1 MHNSQY
7 WDKRALDKYDFVEK
21 QSEEYMDKIKSIYT
35 HAFREIDKDIHRVY
49 TNYLKDLKNNSE
61 LPEID
66 TQKLKELLTKSE
78 TEKTW
83 KELKQKGLDK
93 YIQDNYKARI
103 SRLEQIQA
111 QVYSK
116 IKMISYK
123 ENETATEM
131 YKGVINDSYYKTMVD
146 IQQGFNQDFE
156 FSRLDNNLINTVL
169 DNKWSGK
176 NYSQRIWKNTD
187 ILAEKVSDIIGGG
200 LIRGQSIEKM
210 SRQLREQF
218 NAGKYYADRLARTEM
233 CHFYNEA
240 DRMAYEE
247 LGVDKYVFMAV
258 LDNRTSEYCQEM
270 DNKIIE
276 YKDIKVGENFPPLH
290 PNCRS
295 TTRGYIEGFEDSIKR
310 RAKNPITG
318 ENEVID
324 NISYKE
330 WINKFKD
337 NDSLSKA
344 DYDTLINK
352 THNVVDGKNIV
363 GKFKINEKEKYN
375 DGGINRIMEI
385 QGYKGVPKIVNNTD
399 FEKYCKE
406 SNFFAQRIYGGKSK
420 KEVYDYQR
428 QLYSSNW
435 YINCS
440 VGGSQYGKG
449 MYCAAVYDLKDNKG
463 IKGITEEM
471 KHYISLS
478 KIRKNPYFIVEDITI
493 DKSAKIIKYKDIIPT
508 YIKEM
513 AKIDNWSE
521 NELLIYDNYY
531 NKISKY
537 NIAYQ
542 NYIAN
547 WRQGTNIQSYL
558 DEYYKYK
565 KEAENVRKQFTNK
578 MNSTYT
584 NSLKN
589 KDISTLAVEMGYDV
603 INAEGHGQSGS
614 YTVILNRTK
623 LIIRSGGKY
632 YGG

>member
-83 KELKQKGLDK
+83 KELRQKGLDK

-111 QVYSK
+111 QIYSK

-131 YKGVINDSYYKTMVD
+131 YKGVINDSYYKTMFD

-187 ILAEKVSDIIGGG
+187 ILAEKVSDIVGGG

-218 NAGKYYADRLARTEM
+218 NTGKYYADRLARTEM

-270 DNKIIE
+270 DNKVIE

-295 TTRGYIEGFEDSIKR
+295 TTRGYIEGFENSIKR
-310 RAKNPITG
+310 RARNPITG

-330 WINKFKD
+330 WYNNNVLKYGQNDIEFEYKKVKNKSSDKKQFEKYKNILGTHNIPKSLERWQKLKYNEIEEYKLTKYNYKLRNEVIHDPENVIKEIEIDLRKYTEYLFDGKNKVGLIKGELINEVLGYNKD
-337 NDSLSKA
+337 N
-344 DYDTLINK
+344 YIEFDTLIK
-352 THNVVDGKNIV
+352 ENIKLYPKRLKDTTKY
-363 GKFKINEKEKYN
+363 GEKYEVN
-375 DGGINRIMEI
+375 MVVKGLKNRQAKLKIGAI
-385 QGYKGVPKIVNNTD
+385 LSDNKYKLTSTYIDNL
-399 FEKYCKE
+399 KE
-406 SNFFAQRIYGGKSK
+406 SDL
-420 KEVYDYQR
+420 EYDY
-428 QLYSSNW
+428 
-435 YINCS
+435 
-440 VGGSQYGKG
+440 
-449 MYCAAVYDLKDNKG
+449 
-463 IKGITEEM
+463 
-471 KHYISLS
+471 
-478 KIRKNPYFIVEDITI
+478 
-493 DKSAKIIKYKDIIPT
+493 
-508 YIKEM
+508 
-513 AKIDNWSE
+513 
-521 NELLIYDNYY
+521 
-531 NKISKY
+531 
-537 NIAYQ
+537 
-542 NYIAN
+542 
-547 WRQGTNIQSYL
+547 
-558 DEYYKYK
+558 
-565 KEAENVRKQFTNK
+565 
-578 MNSTYT
+578 
-584 NSLKN
+584 
-589 KDISTLAVEMGYDV
+589 
-603 INAEGHGQSGS
+603 
-614 YTVILNRTK
+614 
-623 LIIRSGGKY
+623 
-632 YGG
+632 

>member
-49 TNYLKDLKNNSE
+49 TNYLKYLKNNSE

-111 QVYSK
+111 QIYSK
-116 IKMISYK
+116 IKIISYK
-123 ENETATEM
+123 ENETATDM
-131 YKGVINDSYYKTMVD
+131 YKGVINDSYYKTMFD

-187 ILAEKVSDIIGGG
+187 ILAEKVSDIVGGG

-295 TTRGYIEGFEDSIKR
+295 TTRGYVEGFEDSIKR
-310 RAKNPITG
+310 RARNPITG

-330 WINKFKD
+330 WLKKYDFTKTEPTLEELKNTSENDKITSSNLFDKLNIDIKDYNIFDKYDPFD
-337 NDSLSKA
+337 NDIQERASKLLKMDNKPIVLNNKEFENA
-344 DYDTLINK
+344 NGIEVIRVVHEYHGKTAEEAYYNTLYGDIK
-352 THNVVDGKNIV
+352 YSEQCYSSFGRGIYFGDKNIADNIISTYSK
-363 GKFKINEKEKYN
+363 GRSKIINAKISNDANILEFNNQMEFIKAVVNE
-375 DGGINRIMEI
+375 
-385 QGYKGVPKIVNNTD
+385 
-399 FEKYCKE
+399 
-406 SNFFAQRIYGGKSK
+406 
-420 KEVYDYQR
+420 
-428 QLYSSNW
+428 
-435 YINCS
+435 
-440 VGGSQYGKG
+440 
-449 MYCAAVYDLKDNKG
+449 LKDIPKDLQKIYENETSLLFMLKKFDG
-463 IKGITEEM
+463 IKI
-471 KHYISLS
+471 
-478 KIRKNPYFIVEDITI
+478 
-493 DKSAKIIKYKDIIPT
+493 KSNGY
-508 YIKEM
+508 YC
-513 AKIDNWSE
+513 
-521 NELLIYDNYY
+521 IYN
-531 NKISKY
+531 
-537 NIAYQ
+537 
-542 NYIAN
+542 
-547 WRQGTNIQSYL
+547 RGVL
-558 DEYYKYK
+558 
-565 KEAENVRKQFTNK
+565 
-578 MNSTYT
+578 M
-584 NSLKN
+584 
-589 KDISTLAVEMGYDV
+589 
-603 INAEGHGQSGS
+603 ING
-614 YTVILNRTK
+614 
-623 LIIRSGGKY
+623 
-632 YGG
+632 

>member
-83 KELKQKGLDK
+83 KELKQNGLDK

-131 YKGVINDSYYKTMVD
+131 YKGVINDSYYKTMFD

-187 ILAEKVSDIIGGG
+187 ILAEKVSDIVGGG

-295 TTRGYIEGFEDSIKR
+295 TTRGYIEGFENEIKR
-310 RAKNPITG
+310 RARNPITG
-318 ENEVID
+318 ENEVND

-330 WINKFKD
+330 WYNNNVLKYGQ
-337 NDSLSKA
+337 NDIEAEYKK
-344 DYDTLINK
+344 I
-352 THNVVDGKNIV
+352 KNQSSD
-363 GKFKINEKEKYN
+363 KK
-375 DGGINRIMEI
+375 
-385 QGYKGVPKIVNNTD
+385 Q
-399 FEKYCKE
+399 FEKYRRVLNSDGFIPKKFENFQKMKYNNSNEWKAIKHDYFIKSNQRYMQEKLSFYHPYTKE
-406 SNFFAQRIYGGKSK
+406 KLFIPQYTEFNKVGIMAKGNEIRDINRLVNSYGGRKEEWIK
-420 KEVYDYQR
+420 KYADIITDKRKYQVHYYDLNKQQYDMKIKEVKEIE
-428 QLYSSNW
+428 N
-435 YINCS
+435 
-440 VGGSQYGKG
+440 
-449 MYCAAVYDLKDNKG
+449 DN
-463 IKGITEEM
+463 T
-471 KHYISLS
+471 
-478 KIRKNPYFIVEDITI
+478 KI
-493 DKSAKIIKYKDIIPT
+493 
-508 YIKEM
+508 
-513 AKIDNWSE
+513 
-521 NELLIYDNYY
+521 
-531 NKISKY
+531 
-537 NIAYQ
+537 
-542 NYIAN
+542 
-547 WRQGTNIQSYL
+547 
-558 DEYYKYK
+558 
-565 KEAENVRKQFTNK
+565 
-578 MNSTYT
+578 
-584 NSLKN
+584 
-589 KDISTLAVEMGYDV
+589 
-603 INAEGHGQSGS
+603 
-614 YTVILNRTK
+614 
-623 LIIRSGGKY
+623 
-632 YGG
+632 

>member
-21 QSEEYMDKIKSIYT
+21 QSEAYMDRIKSIYT
-35 HAFREIDKDIHRVY
+35 HAFREIDKDIHRIY
-49 TNYLKDLKNNSE
+49 TNYLKDLKNKPE
-61 LPEID
+61 LNEID
-66 TQKLKELLTKSE
+66 VQKLKELLTKSE

-93 YIQDNYKARI
+93 YIQDNYKTRI

-111 QVYSK
+111 QIYSK

-131 YKGVINDSYYKTMVD
+131 YKGVINDSYYKTMFD

-187 ILAEKVSDIIGGG
+187 ILAEKVSDIVGGG

-258 LDNRTSEYCQEM
+258 LDHRTSEYCQEM
-270 DNKIIE
+270 DNKIIN

-310 RAKNPITG
+310 RARNPITG

-330 WINKFKD
+330 W
-337 NDSLSKA
+337 
-344 DYDTLINK
+344 
-352 THNVVDGKNIV
+352 
-363 GKFKINEKEKYN
+363 
-375 DGGINRIMEI
+375 
-385 QGYKGVPKIVNNTD
+385 
-399 FEKYCKE
+399 
-406 SNFFAQRIYGGKSK
+406 
-420 KEVYDYQR
+420 
-428 QLYSSNW
+428 
-435 YINCS
+435 
-440 VGGSQYGKG
+440 
-449 MYCAAVYDLKDNKG
+449 
-463 IKGITEEM
+463 
-471 KHYISLS
+471 
-478 KIRKNPYFIVEDITI
+478 
-493 DKSAKIIKYKDIIPT
+493 
-508 YIKEM
+508 
-513 AKIDNWSE
+513 
-521 NELLIYDNYY
+521 YDNYV
-531 NKISKY
+531 KFDKSY
-537 NIAYQ
+537 NIWYNHNINNYGAYRNKTFEEQ
-542 NYIAN
+542 ERTNKQLYAQIRARKYDCIHIAKNTGYKLKNIERIKQYLFYDRHILDTGYKQFDPSHEIAVSWFRLTIGEKIQKHDITLLKHEFMESILEKKGYNYIEAHKKAN
-547 WRQGTNIQSYL
+547 KRYNYIEDLLNDRNNEQN
-558 DEYYKYK
+558 K
-565 KEAENVRKQFTNK
+565 KH
-578 MNSTYT
+578 
-584 NSLKN
+584 KN
-589 KDISTLAVEMGYDV
+589 
-603 INAEGHGQSGS
+603 
-614 YTVILNRTK
+614 
-623 LIIRSGGKY
+623 
-632 YGG
+632 

>member
-21 QSEEYMDKIKSIYT
+21 QSEEYMDRIKSIYT

-49 TNYLKDLKNNSE
+49 TNYLKELKNNSE

-131 YKGVINDSYYKTMVD
+131 YKGVINDSYYKTMFD

-270 DNKIIE
+270 DNKIIN
-276 YKDIKVGENFPPLH
+276 YKDIKIGENFPPLH

-295 TTRGYIEGFEDSIKR
+295 TRGYIEGFEDEIKR
-310 RAKNPITG
+310 RARNPITG

-330 WINKFKD
+330 WYNNNVLKYGQDNVDSEYKKIKNESNDKKQFENYKKVLSNDEIIPKKFEDFQKIKYNNNEEYKLKLNEIKLLIHYNKAISNGEVSALIDFKTYSNKNKEIQEKLYGIKTVDNILIKSHSYHFIDRVFGSIEKKRSGVELEYIKDTLLNYDRVKYKD
-337 NDSLSKA
+337 NDSVKIYGQKCIVSVNKI
-344 DYDTLINK
+344 TGNLIQTNLR
-352 THNVVDGKNIV
+352 
-363 GKFKINEKEKYN
+363 KEK
-375 DGGINRIMEI
+375 
-385 QGYKGVPKIVNNTD
+385 
-399 FEKYCKE
+399 
-406 SNFFAQRIYGGKSK
+406 
-420 KEVYDYQR
+420 
-428 QLYSSNW
+428 
-435 YINCS
+435 
-440 VGGSQYGKG
+440 
-449 MYCAAVYDLKDNKG
+449 
-463 IKGITEEM
+463 
-471 KHYISLS
+471 
-478 KIRKNPYFIVEDITI
+478 
-493 DKSAKIIKYKDIIPT
+493 
-508 YIKEM
+508 
-513 AKIDNWSE
+513 
-521 NELLIYDNYY
+521 
-531 NKISKY
+531 
-537 NIAYQ
+537 
-542 NYIAN
+542 
-547 WRQGTNIQSYL
+547 
-558 DEYYKYK
+558 
-565 KEAENVRKQFTNK
+565 
-578 MNSTYT
+578 
-584 NSLKN
+584 
-589 KDISTLAVEMGYDV
+589 
-603 INAEGHGQSGS
+603 
-614 YTVILNRTK
+614 
-623 LIIRSGGKY
+623 
-632 YGG
+632 

>member
-131 YKGVINDSYYKTMVD
+131 YKGVINDSYYKTMFD

-276 YKDIKVGENFPPLH
+276 YKNIKVGENFPPLH

-295 TTRGYIEGFEDSIKR
+295 TTRGYIEGFEDEIKR

-324 NISYKE
+324 NIPYKE
-330 WINKFKD
+330 WIKQYQIPTTQKAPVKKEQIKNKNFVPAKD
-337 NDSLSKA
+337 FNEWENRIKNTVGAGTIKLNKMDLNVGNQYLEGLEQFYNDYPKLKGFVQNISTKVNPREMAHFEMTGEKNESGRKLNTGYQLRNPRDPRTIIDDIKRMVDSKFLYENTSLRSIA
-344 DYDTLINK
+344 IHEATHSLDFAITLKNQGIFSNGKFDIDKINK
-352 THNVVDGKNIV
+352 TNWYEMSSSNS
-363 GKFKINEKEKYN
+363 FKI
-375 DGGINRIMEI
+375 IMEARRELFGKENGREI
-385 QGYKGVPKIVNNTD
+385 YEAQKVLGEYSFTNYAETLAQAVSYEYTGQSTEYTKKIKEIFDRYYKEA
-399 FEKYCKE
+399 FEK
-406 SNFFAQRIYGGKSK
+406 
-420 KEVYDYQR
+420 
-428 QLYSSNW
+428 
-435 YINCS
+435 
-440 VGGSQYGKG
+440 
-449 MYCAAVYDLKDNKG
+449 
-463 IKGITEEM
+463 
-471 KHYISLS
+471 
-478 KIRKNPYFIVEDITI
+478 
-493 DKSAKIIKYKDIIPT
+493 
-508 YIKEM
+508 
-513 AKIDNWSE
+513 
-521 NELLIYDNYY
+521 
-531 NKISKY
+531 
-537 NIAYQ
+537 
-542 NYIAN
+542 
-547 WRQGTNIQSYL
+547 
-558 DEYYKYK
+558 
-565 KEAENVRKQFTNK
+565 
-578 MNSTYT
+578 
-584 NSLKN
+584 
-589 KDISTLAVEMGYDV
+589 
-603 INAEGHGQSGS
+603 
-614 YTVILNRTK
+614 
-623 LIIRSGGKY
+623 
-632 YGG
+632 

>member
-49 TNYLKDLKNNSE
+49 TNYLKDLKNNTE

-111 QVYSK
+111 QIYSK

-131 YKGVINDSYYKTMVD
+131 YKGVINDSYYKTMFD

-295 TTRGYIEGFEDSIKR
+295 TTRGYVEGFEDEIKR
-310 RAKNPITG
+310 RARNPITG
-318 ENEVID
+318 ENEIID
-324 NISYKE
+324 NVDYKDWLKGINTLITNPKSDIIDIEIDEFTNCLRRTRDNKLIDTYFQKMIPRELKEITQKWLFNWEDEKNILGLYTKDNNQLQGLVSYLNDRNNTSYYVKLVE
-330 WINKFKD
+330 SAPHNRINKEYSGVGAHLFAEICR
-337 NDSLSKA
+337 LSK
-344 DYDTLINK
+344 
-352 THNVVDGKNIV
+352 
-363 GKFKINEKEKYN
+363 E
-375 DGGINRIMEI
+375 
-385 QGYKGVPKIVNNTD
+385 QGYDG
-399 FEKYCKE
+399 F
-406 SNFFAQRIYGGKSK
+406 
-420 KEVYDYQR
+420 VYFD
-428 QLYSSNW
+428 
-435 YINCS
+435 
-440 VGGSQYGKG
+440 
-449 MYCAAVYDLKDNKG
+449 
-463 IKGITEEM
+463 
-471 KHYISLS
+471 
-478 KIRKNPYFIVEDITI
+478 
-493 DKSAKIIKYKDIIPT
+493 AKTK
-508 YIKEM
+508 
-513 AKIDNWSE
+513 
-521 NELLIYDNYY
+521 LV
-531 NKISKY
+531 
-537 NIAYQ
+537 
-542 NYIAN
+542 
-547 WRQGTNIQSYL
+547 
-558 DEYYKYK
+558 EYYK
-565 KEAENVRKQFTNK
+565 KE
-578 MNSTYT
+578 
-584 NSLKN
+584 L
-589 KDISTLAVEMGYDV
+589 
-603 INAEGHGQSGS
+603 NA
-614 YTVILNRTK
+614 K
-623 LIIRSGGKY
+623 LISDSGRMAINEISAEELIKKY
-632 YGG
+632 YGRKRKK

>member
-1 MHNSQY
+1 MHNPQY
-7 WDKRALDKYDFVEK
+7 WDKRALNKYDFVEK

-111 QVYSK
+111 QIYSK

-123 ENETATEM
+123 ENETATVM
-131 YKGVINDSYYKTMVD
+131 YKGVINNSYYKTMFD

-295 TTRGYIEGFEDSIKR
+295 TTRGYIEGFEDEIKR
-310 RAKNPITG
+310 RARNPINN
-318 ENEVID
+318 ENVISD
-324 NISYKE
+324 NISYETWKRGKVLLKKTYENSIINVHIDDLTPCLFKKSTGQYVDTVIKKISPKE
-330 WINKFKD
+330 ARKQSKNWQFNWGKENEIYALYSKD
-337 NDSLSKA
+337 DKNRLQGLISFFDEKDSKA
-344 DYDTLINK
+344 VYVKLIENNPDNVKNK
-352 THNVVDGKNIV
+352 TYTGIGGHLFAIAAKYSKELGYDGYVYWETKTNIEEYYH
-363 GKFKINEKEKYN
+363 KKIGAKSLGIMNRMVLEEKEANILIQKYFKGEKN
-375 DGGINRIMEI
+375 D
-385 QGYKGVPKIVNNTD
+385 
-399 FEKYCKE
+399 
-406 SNFFAQRIYGGKSK
+406 
-420 KEVYDYQR
+420 
-428 QLYSSNW
+428 
-435 YINCS
+435 
-440 VGGSQYGKG
+440 
-449 MYCAAVYDLKDNKG
+449 
-463 IKGITEEM
+463 
-471 KHYISLS
+471 
-478 KIRKNPYFIVEDITI
+478 
-493 DKSAKIIKYKDIIPT
+493 
-508 YIKEM
+508 
-513 AKIDNWSE
+513 
-521 NELLIYDNYY
+521 
-531 NKISKY
+531 
-537 NIAYQ
+537 
-542 NYIAN
+542 
-547 WRQGTNIQSYL
+547 
-558 DEYYKYK
+558 
-565 KEAENVRKQFTNK
+565 
-578 MNSTYT
+578 
-584 NSLKN
+584 
-589 KDISTLAVEMGYDV
+589 
-603 INAEGHGQSGS
+603 
-614 YTVILNRTK
+614 
-623 LIIRSGGKY
+623 
-632 YGG
+632 

>member
-49 TNYLKDLKNNSE
+49 TNYLKDLKNNTK
-61 LPEID
+61 LNEID
-66 TQKLKELLTKSE
+66 VQKLKELLTKSE

-131 YKGVINDSYYKTMVD
+131 YKGVINDSYYKTMFD

-258 LDNRTSEYCQEM
+258 LDNRTSEYCQKM

-295 TTRGYIEGFEDSIKR
+295 TTRGYVEGFEDEIKR
-310 RAKNPITG
+310 RARNPITR
-318 ENEVID
+318 ENEILD
-324 NISYKE
+324 NISYEK
-330 WINKFKD
+330 WINKNIKND
-337 NDSLSKA
+337 NLN
-344 DYDTLINK
+344 LI
-352 THNVVDGKNIV
+352 
-363 GKFKINEKEKYN
+363 EKY
-375 DGGINRIMEI
+375 
-385 QGYKGVPKIVNNTD
+385 
-399 FEKYCKE
+399 
-406 SNFFAQRIYGGKSK
+406 
-420 KEVYDYQR
+420 
-428 QLYSSNW
+428 
-435 YINCS
+435 
-440 VGGSQYGKG
+440 
-449 MYCAAVYDLKDNKG
+449 
-463 IKGITEEM
+463 
-471 KHYISLS
+471 
-478 KIRKNPYFIVEDITI
+478 EDITTKWLKEKGNELGKIENQNYFI
-493 DKSAKIIKYKDIIPT
+493 DNKNNKYIVDNKNVILDHTKNEEKIAKWFAETKRINIKMLPRVLNPPNIKTADFLEET
-508 YIKEM
+508 SKKQWEIKEPIGTNLKTM
-513 AKIDNWSE
+513 IINQFKHQKEKAQNFIIDLHLNSSDKNEIISTTIKLLE
-521 NELLIYDNYY
+521 NERYHWINEIIFLDDLKLL
-531 NKISKY
+531 KV
-537 NIAYQ
+537 
-542 NYIAN
+542 
-547 WRQGTNIQSYL
+547 L
-558 DEYYKYK
+558 K
-565 KEAENVRKQFTNK
+565 KR
-578 MNSTYT
+578 
-584 NSLKN
+584 
-589 KDISTLAVEMGYDV
+589 
-603 INAEGHGQSGS
+603 
-614 YTVILNRTK
+614 
-623 LIIRSGGKY
+623 
-632 YGG
+632 